1 MLYLSSKGEKVYMGM
16 TLKKMDFKELTM
28 WYDNAR
34 YEYELADEKECI
46 ITLFEI
52 TPGEKKM
59 KNLLSEI
66 IRIGEVRESLIIY
79 KDNDKNI
86 VLDGNRRISLLLI
99 DKYPDLIEKYKISL
113 QDTEMIKKIST
124 LYCSVYEDL
133 EEAYDHVESRHQ
145 GEQDGKGVVRWNS
158 AGKQRMKEIR

>member
-1 MLYLSSKGEKVYMGM
+1 MGM

-59 KNLLSEI
+59 KNLL
-66 IRIGEVRESLIIY
+66 
-79 KDNDKNI
+79 
-86 VLDGNRRISLLLI
+86 
-99 DKYPDLIEKYKISL
+99 
-113 QDTEMIKKIST
+113 M
-124 LYCSVYEDL
+124 
-133 EEAYDHVESRHQ
+133 
-145 GEQDGKGVVRWNS
+145 
-158 AGKQRMKEIR
+158 

>member
-59 KNLLSEI
+59 KNLL
-66 IRIGEVRESLIIY
+66 L
-79 KDNDKNI
+79 
-86 VLDGNRRISLLLI
+86 
-99 DKYPDLIEKYKISL
+99 
-113 QDTEMIKKIST
+113 
-124 LYCSVYEDL
+124 
-133 EEAYDHVESRHQ
+133 
-145 GEQDGKGVVRWNS
+145 
-158 AGKQRMKEIR
+158 

>member
-1 MLYLSSKGEKVYMGM
+1 
-16 TLKKMDFKELTM
+16 
-28 WYDNAR
+28 
-34 YEYELADEKECI
+34 
-46 ITLFEI
+46 
-52 TPGEKKM
+52 M
-59 KNLLSEI
+59 KNLVAFVA
-66 IRIGEVRESLIIY
+66 GD

-158 AGKQRMKEIR
+158 AGKQRMKEIRGQETSLGYNVIRFFKNSNLPQHAFVREHIKNISTIHRILFKKCIYEAISF